1 MSDQPCVLI
10 VDSFEKNLSAMESLL
25 ADLPAKILVCST
37 SDDVLYLA
45 KDKVPAVILLAS
57 KVDDSDGYQILNL
70 LRAQVE
76 TKHIPVIFM
85 PSSMAE
91 KPMGL
96 HRELLQTVHILPKP
110 LDAKRLKG
118 MVQFFLRLCRYREA
132 IANLG
137 GEKSK
142 TLIESEEEGVLA
154 IDENGK
160 IRYANAAAERF
171 LKAKVTDLFG
181 QYIESLLED
190 ESDSITSTWA
200 DHPIAKVTRTEQILQ
215 VDNATIWRKDGEQSK
230 IKFAAIPVFNIDGI
244 KLLIAFRLLKDTRE
258 AKDKLKK
265 LSSIDALTGLP
276 SRTRIEEALE
286 VIIRHT
292 KDASQHFAVLF
303 IDLDHFRYINE
314 SLGHDQGDQ
323 LLKLIA
329 ERIRI
334 LIRRDDAI
342 GRMEGD
348 EFVVVLTAMDKPHGA
363 AAVAAKIIERLH
375 EPFLLNGHEIYTGC
389 SIGIAVFPSCGVDP
403 QSLIK
408 NAETA
413 MDRAKSLGRN
423 NYQFF
428 TSSMN
433 QQRAALLAFEHEIHK
448 AYEEKEFVVG
458 FVSHVDRRLQ
468 KLTALEACLQ
478 WPHPKK
484 GLLDVNDFMS
494 VAEDAGMG
502 LDLAS
507 FLWKHACAE
516 LQVKLADQPL
526 DDNVKFIIPLPNG
539 LFARS
544 DLAEW
549 LIKTSSKHGLV
560 PERILIAIP
569 ESSFWLRGLDVDNK
583 LNEIQAAGFS
593 FVLDHFATGYSSL
606 EMLRTVSYEG
616 VKLSERLIGRVGLS
630 RTDETVVDA
639 AIYLAHNLGLKVIAN
654 GVTRESHYR
663 FLKERQCDWLQGP
676 FVDERFVADVN
687 GGAEDSVTESDT
699 EVKGK
704 PLDS

>member
-1 MSDQPCVLI
+1 MSDQPSLLI
-10 VDSFEKNLSAMESLL
+10 VDSFQENLAAMQALL
-25 ADLPAKILVCST
+25 ADLPANILICSS
-37 SDDVLYLA
+37 SDDVIELA
-45 KDKVPAVILLAS
+45 KENVPAVILLAS
-57 KVDDSDGYQILNL
+57 KVDQNDGYQILNL

-76 TKHIPVIFM
+76 TRPVPVIFM

-96 HRELLQTVHILPKP
+96 HRELLQSVHILPKP

-118 MVQFFLRLCRYREA
+118 MVQFFLRLYRYRQA

-137 GEKSK
+137 GEKNK

-154 IDENGK
+154 IDEHGK

-190 ESDSITSTWA
+190 ETDSIKSRWSE
-200 DHPIAKVTRTEQILQ
+200 HPIAKVTRTEQILQ

-244 KLLIAFRLLKDTRE
+244 KMLIAFRLLKDTRE

-286 VIIRHT
+286 VIIQHAR
-292 KDASQHFAVLF
+292 DASQHFAVLF

-314 SLGHDQGDQ
+314 SLGHEQGDE

-329 ERIRI
+329 ERIRL

-348 EFVVVLTAMDKPHGA
+348 EFVVVLTAMDKPHAA

-413 MDRAKSLGRN
+413 MDRAKNLGRN

-448 AYEEKEFVVG
+448 AYEAGEFQVV
-458 FVSHVDRRLQ
+458 FVPHVDRKLE

-484 GLLDVNDFMS
+484 GLLDVNDFMT

-507 FLWKHACAE
+507 FLWKRACAD
-516 LQVKLADQPL
+516 LQVRLTDTDVDEA
-526 DDNVKFIIPLPNG
+526 VRFIIPLPNG
-539 LFARS
+539 LFARA

-549 LIKTSSKHGLV
+549 LVKTTARHGLS
-560 PERILIAIP
+560 PERVMIAIP
-569 ESSFWLRGLDVDNK
+569 ESSFWLRGFDVDTK
-583 LNEIQAAGFS
+583 LNEIQSQGFG
-593 FVLDHFATGYSSL
+593 FILDHFATGYSSL
-606 EMLRTVSYEG
+606 EMLRTISYEG
-616 VKLSERLIGRVGLS
+616 VKLSERLVSRVGLS

-639 AIYLAHNLGLKVIAN
+639 AIYLAHNLGLKVMAN
-654 GVTRESHYR
+654 GVSKQRHYD
-663 FLKERQCDWLQGP
+663 FLRERQCDWIQGS
-676 FVDERFVADVN
+676 FVDEHLVVASPE
-687 GGAEDSVTESDT
+687 GAVSDAGKNT
-699 EVKGK
+699 GGK

>member
-1 MSDQPCVLI
+1 MSDKPSVLI
-10 VDSFEKNLSAMESLL
+10 VDGFEENLSAIEALL
-25 ADLPAKILVCST
+25 ADLPALILVCSA
-37 SDDVLYLA
+37 SEDVLSLA
-45 KDKVPAVILLAS
+45 KEKVPAVILLAS
-57 KVDDSDGYQILNL
+57 KVDASDGYQILNL

-76 TKHIPVIFM
+76 TKHIPVVFM

-91 KPMGL
+91 KPMAL
-96 HRELLQTVHILPKP
+96 HRELLQAVHLLPKP
-110 LDAKRLKG
+110 LDTKRLKG
-118 MVQFFLRLCRYREA
+118 MVQFFLRLYRYREA
-132 IANLG
+132 IAKLG
-137 GEKSK
+137 GEKNK
-142 TLIESEEEGVLA
+142 TLIESEDEGVLA

-160 IRYANAAAERF
+160 IRYANAAAERV

-190 ESDSITSTWA
+190 ETDAITSTWLE
-200 DHPIAKVTRTEQILQ
+200 HPIARVTRTEQILQ
-215 VDNATIWRKDGEQSK
+215 MDNASIWRKDGQQSK
-230 IKFAAIPVFNIDGI
+230 IKFAAIPILNIDGI

-276 SRTRIEEALE
+276 SRIRIEQALE
-286 VIIRHT
+286 AIIKHT

-303 IDLDHFRYINE
+303 IDLDHFRYINK
-314 SLGHDQGDQ
+314 SLGHEQGDQ

-329 ERIRI
+329 ERVRL

-348 EFVVVLTAMDKPHGA
+348 EFVVILTAMDKPHSA
-363 AAVAAKIIERLH
+363 AGVAAKIIERLR

-389 SIGIAVFPSCGVDP
+389 SIGVAVFPSCGVDP
-403 QSLIK
+403 QALIK

-413 MDRAKSLGRN
+413 MERAKNLGRN

-448 AYEEKEFVVG
+448 AFEEGEFEVA
-458 FVSHVDRRLQ
+458 FVQHVDRRL
-468 KLTALEACLQ
+468 KTLTALEACLQ
-478 WPHPKK
+478 WPHAKK
-484 GLLDVNDFMS
+484 GLLEVSDFMS

-507 FLWKHACAE
+507 LLWKRACAD
-516 LQVKLADQPL
+516 LQMRLVDHPL
-526 DDNVKFIIPLPNG
+526 DDRVKFIIPLPNG
-539 LFARS
+539 LFARA
-544 DLAEW
+544 DLAAW
-549 LIKTSSKHGLV
+549 LHKTVTRHGLA

-569 ESSFWLRGLDVDNK
+569 ESSFWLRGFDVDNK
-583 LNEIQAAGFS
+583 LNDIQSHGFN
-593 FVLDHFATGYSSL
+593 FILDHFATGYSSL
-606 EMLRTVSYEG
+606 EMLRTVSYQG
-616 VKLSERLIGRVGLS
+616 VKLSERLVARVGLS

-639 AIYLAHNLGLKVIAN
+639 AIYLAHNLGLKVMAN
-654 GVTRESHYR
+654 GVARESHYQ
-663 FLKERQCDWLQGP
+663 FLKERRCDWLQGSY
-676 FVDERFVADVN
+676 VDQHVVVADPGSNPV
-687 GGAEDSVTESDT
+687 DSRGSDT
-699 EVKGK
+699 NKSK

>member
-1 MSDQPCVLI
+1 MSDQPSVLI
-10 VDSFEKNLSAMESLL
+10 VDSFDENLSAMEALL
-25 ADLPAKILVCST
+25 ADIPAQVLVCST
-37 SDDVLYLA
+37 SEDVLYLA
-45 KDKVPAVILLAS
+45 REKAPAVILLAS
-57 KVDDSDGYQILNL
+57 KVDEQDGYQILNL

-85 PSSMAE
+85 PASMAE

-96 HRELLQTVHILPKP
+96 HRELLQSVHLLPKP
-110 LDAKRLKG
+110 LDTKRLKG
-118 MVQFFLRLCRYREA
+118 MVRFFLRLYRYREA
-132 IANLG
+132 IARLG
-137 GEKSK
+137 GEKKK

-154 IDENGK
+154 IDKQGK

-190 ESDSITSTWA
+190 ETDSITSRWKE
-200 DHPIAKVTRTEQILQ
+200 HPIAKVTRTEQILQ

-230 IKFAAIPVFNIDGI
+230 IKFAAIPAINIDGI
-244 KLLIAFRLLKDTRE
+244 SLLIAFRLLKDTRE

-286 VIIRHT
+286 VVIRHT
-292 KDASQHFAVLF
+292 KEASQHFAVLF

-314 SLGHDQGDQ
+314 SLGHDHGDQ

-329 ERIRI
+329 ERIRL

-348 EFVVVLTAMDKPHGA
+348 AFVVVLTALDKPHGA
-363 AAVAAKIIERLH
+363 ASVAAKIIERLH

-403 QSLIK
+403 HTLIK

-413 MDRAKSLGRN
+413 MGRAKKLGRN

-448 AYEEKEFVVG
+448 AHEEGEFRVEFVP
-458 FVSHVDRRLQ
+458 HMDRELKQ
-468 KLTALEACLQ
+468 ITALEACLQ
-478 WPHPKK
+478 WPHPRK
-484 GLLDVNDFMS
+484 GLLDVNDFLS

-507 FLWKHACAE
+507 FLWKRACAD
-516 LQVKLADQPL
+516 LQLRLAEAPL
-526 DDNVKFIIPLPNG
+526 DKPVKFIVPLLNG
-539 LFARS
+539 LFART
-544 DLAEW
+544 DLADW
-549 LIKTSSKHGLV
+549 LIKTISRHGLS
-560 PERILIAIP
+560 PEQILIAVP
-569 ESSFWLRGLDVDNK
+569 ESSFWLRGHDVENK
-583 LNEIQAAGFS
+583 LNDIQSRGFR
-593 FVLDHFATGYSSL
+593 FILDHFATGYSSL
-606 EMLRTVSYEG
+606 EMLRAIPYEG

-639 AIYLAHNLGLKVIAN
+639 AIYLARNLGLKVMAN
-654 GVTRESHYR
+654 GVTTERQYK
-663 FLKERQCDWLQGP
+663 FLKSRYCDWIQGP
-676 FVDERFVADVN
+676 FSEGSAKLPTP
-687 GGAEDSVTESDT
+687 DSNEGIGTD
-699 EVKGK
+699 K
-704 PLDS
+704 PAGNKTPNS

>member
-1 MSDQPCVLI
+1 MSEQACVLI
-10 VDSFEKNLSAMESLL
+10 IDSFANNVAAIEELL
-25 ADLPAKILVCST
+25 VGLNTRLFACVKSEDAVR
-37 SDDVLYLA
+37 LA
-45 KDKVPAVILLAS
+45 KEKTPAVILLAS
-57 KVDDSDGYQILNL
+57 KIDANDGYQVLNW
-70 LRAQVE
+70 LRAESE
-76 TKHIPVIFM
+76 TKHIPIIFM

-96 HRELLQTVHILPKP
+96 HRELLQTVHIVPKP
-110 LDAKRLKG
+110 LDIKRLKG
-118 MVQFFLRLCRYREA
+118 MVQFFLRLFQYREA
-132 IANLG
+132 IAKLG
-137 GEKSK
+137 GERNK
-142 TLIESEEEGVLA
+142 TLIESEAEGVLA
-154 IDENGK
+154 IDVNGK

-181 QYIESLLED
+181 QYLESLLED
-190 ESDSITSTWA
+190 ETDAITSTWA
-200 DHPIAKVTRTEQILQ
+200 EHPIAKVTRTEQILQ
-215 VDNATIWRKDGEQSK
+215 VDNATIWRKDGEQIK
-230 IKFAAIPVFNIDGI
+230 VKFAAIPVFNIEGI

-276 SRTRIEEALE
+276 SRIRIEEALE
-286 VIIRHT
+286 VIIRHS
-292 KDASQHFAVLF
+292 KDASQHFAVLY

-314 SLGHDQGDQ
+314 SLGHEQGDA

-329 ERIRI
+329 DRVRL

-348 EFVVVLTAMDKPHGA
+348 AFVVVLTAMDKPHGA
-363 AAVAAKIIERLH
+363 AAVAAKIIERMH

-389 SIGIAVFPSCGVDP
+389 SIGIAVYPSCGVDP

-413 MDRAKSLGRN
+413 MDRAKKLGRN

-448 AYEEKEFVVG
+448 AYEEGGFEVDFVK
-458 FVSHVDRRLQ
+458 HVDSELQ
-468 KLTALEACLQ
+468 NITALEACLQ
-478 WPHPKK
+478 WRHPKK

-507 FLWKHACAE
+507 FLWKQACTD
-516 LQVKLADQPL
+516 LQVLLADQPIR
-526 DDNVKFIIPLPNG
+526 DDVKFIIPLPNG

-549 LIKTSSKHGLV
+549 LHKTVTKHGLSA
-560 PERILIAIP
+560 ERILIAIP
-569 ESSFWLRGLDVDNK
+569 ESSFWLRGFDVDNK
-583 LNEIQAAGFS
+583 LDDIQAQGFR
-593 FVLDHFATGYSSL
+593 FILDHFATGYSSL
-606 EMLRTVSYEG
+606 EMLRTVSYEA
-616 VKLSERLIGRVGLS
+616 VKLSERLVERVGLS

-639 AIYLAHNLGLKVIAN
+639 AIYLARNLGLKVLAN
-654 GVTRESHYR
+654 GVNKDSHYK
-663 FLKERQCDWLQGP
+663 FLAKRQCDWIQGHY
-676 FVDERFVADVN
+676 VEERFVAVSME
-687 GGAEDSVTESDT
+687 AESEAVDQNDRNPD
-699 EVKGK
+699 KK
-704 PLDS
+704 LDS